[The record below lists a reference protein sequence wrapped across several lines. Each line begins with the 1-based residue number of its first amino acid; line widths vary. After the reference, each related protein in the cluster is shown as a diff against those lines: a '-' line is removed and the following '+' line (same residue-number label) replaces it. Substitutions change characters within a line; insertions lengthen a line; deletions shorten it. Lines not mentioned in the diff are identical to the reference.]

1 MAVPMHELP
10 ITESILS
17 IALDAAGASRVLAI
31 NLVVGDL
38 SVIANESV
46 QFYFDFLSK
55 GTPAEDAALRFRR
68 IPSTIVCSNCGG
80 NFTLCI
86 PLLPYC
92 PDCGS
97 TSLHVTGGREMRVDS
112 IEVDDTE

>member
-1 MAVPMHELP
+1 MHELP
-10 ITESILS
+10 ITESILN
-17 IALDAAGASRVLAI
+17 IALDAAGNRRVLAI

-38 SVIANESV
+38 SAVVNESV
-46 QFYFDFLSK
+46 QFYFDIVSK
-55 GTPAEDAALRFRR
+55 GTPAEDAALHFRH

-80 NFTLCI
+80 NFAVSI

-97 TSLHVTGGREMRVDS
+97 TSLRVTGGREMRVDS